1 MPSGISFRAQLR
13 IPEQRQL
20 FDYWA
25 ERCGARSMP
34 SRGDIVPADI
44 AGLLPYL
51 GLVDVDSRFGKSIMR
66 LAGTALRDIYG
77 VELTGKNLGD
87 IQWGDKGPYW
97 RGVYRRLIDG
107 RVPLHGLIRGPIVS
121 REHVTLCWMRLP
133 LSDDGR
139 SVNKAL
145 CCDVA
150 ITEPASQRQ
159 MDRSWASQLCYA

>member
-1 MPSGISFRAQLR
+1 MSFRAQLR

-25 ERCGARSMP
+25 RRCGVRSMP
-34 SRGDIVPADI
+34 SRSDIAPAEI

-51 GLVDVDSRFGKSIMR
+51 GLVDVESRFGESMVR

-77 VELTGKNLGD
+77 IELTGKTLGD
-87 IQWGDKGPYW
+87 IEWGDKGAYW
-97 RGVYRRLIDG
+97 RGVYRRLTDG
-107 RVPLHGLIRGPIVS
+107 RVPLHGIIRGPIAG

-133 LSDDGR
+133 LSDDGG

-150 ITEPASQRQ
+150 VTAPASQRPVERDVALQ
-159 MDRSWASQLCYA
+159 FCYA